1 MIFRNMEALKVS
13 HVKHCVKVGDTVSD
27 IKEAVHAGVWAVGV
41 VEGSSELGF
50 TEEEYNALSE
60 SERQKEM
67 KRVTESF
74 QQVGA
79 DFVIANLS
87 ELPSLLETI

>member
-1 MIFRNMEALKVS
+1 MQAYGR
-13 HVKHCVKVGDTVSD
+13 
-27 IKEAVHAGVWAVGV
+27 VGV

-60 SERQKEM
+60 SEKQKEI

-74 QQVGA
+74 QQAGA
-79 DFVIANLS
+79 DFVIVNLK